1 MRQYKRRYKVFGRGF
16 KPKERINLFKKFNY
30 YRLNSNGFAL
40 IREHTHPNIRLT
52 VCKSGFGRMRFVNLS
67 WMIAAR
73 NGTIDMTFR
82 VKYIPL
88 NKVFPYKPRFVRVL

>member
-16 KPKERINLFKKFNY
+16 KQKERVNLFKKFDY

-40 IREHTHPNIRLT
+40 VREHTHPNIRLT
-52 VCKSGFGRMRFVNLS
+52 LCKSGYGRMRFVNLS

-73 NGTIDMTFR
+73 NGTIDMRFR
-82 VKYIPL
+82 TRYSSL
-88 NKVFPYKPRFVRVL
+88 NKVYPYKPRFIRVA